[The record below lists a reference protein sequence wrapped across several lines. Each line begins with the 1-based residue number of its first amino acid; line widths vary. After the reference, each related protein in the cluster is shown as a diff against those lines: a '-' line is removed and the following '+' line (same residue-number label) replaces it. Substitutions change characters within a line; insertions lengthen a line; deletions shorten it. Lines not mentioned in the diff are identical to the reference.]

1 MTTPQDRYW
10 DELGVAWRAVHPDVA
25 VLSPRLRS
33 RLRRQSLLIT
43 TGLAIGLPLSSVGL
57 VLGVWTI
64 WRGWSTG
71 TWNFVTRGVAIA
83 VMSILMAGAMSL
95 MLTVRASDTAKSVSE
110 MLGLAIA
117 RARRMLLTIR
127 LGLVACAVAVVM
139 GLAGTAIRSR
149 VAAPPQ
155 ISPVVDVAALMMLAL
170 GLFVYGRHVR
180 VTLEKLQA
188 LKAALD
194 VDGGG

>member
-10 DELGVAWRAVHPDVA
+10 DELGVAWRAVDPDVA
-25 VLSPRLRS
+25 VLAPRLRA

-43 TGLAIGLPLSSVGL
+43 TGLAIGLPLTAVGL

-83 VMSILMAGAMSL
+83 VMSILVAGAMSL
-95 MLTVRASDTAKSVSE
+95 MLRVRASDMAKSVSE

-117 RARRMLLTIR
+117 RARRMLLAIR
-127 LGLVACAVAVVM
+127 LGMVACAVAVVM
-139 GLAGTAIRSR
+139 GLVGTAIRGYL
-149 VAAPPQ
+149 AAPPR
-155 ISPVVDVAALMMLAL
+155 ISPVVDVAALVMLAL
-170 GLFVYGRHVR
+170 GLFAYGRHVR
-180 VTLEKLQA
+180 ITLEKLQA
-188 LKAALD
+188 LEAALD
-194 VDGGG
+194 ADGAA